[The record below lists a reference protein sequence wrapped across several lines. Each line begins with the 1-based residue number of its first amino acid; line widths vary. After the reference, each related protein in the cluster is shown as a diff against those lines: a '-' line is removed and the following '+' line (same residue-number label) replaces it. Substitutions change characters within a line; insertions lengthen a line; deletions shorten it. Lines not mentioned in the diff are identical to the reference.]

1 MDAFEES
8 SFRVKDR
15 YTELTTQ
22 AEFLK
27 NNQKQLETNAAT
39 INEQIQGIDYVDPAA
54 AISDF
59 IFAKYCYD
67 TALKVGNSVLNQS
80 LMDYMNFA

>member
-1 MDAFEES
+1 MTS
-8 SFRVKDR
+8 CVSFLPL
-15 YTELTTQ
+15 Y
-22 AEFLK
+22 
-27 NNQKQLETNAAT
+27 
-39 INEQIQGIDYVDPAA
+39 PAA

-67 TALKVGNSVLNQS
+67 TALKVGNSILNQT